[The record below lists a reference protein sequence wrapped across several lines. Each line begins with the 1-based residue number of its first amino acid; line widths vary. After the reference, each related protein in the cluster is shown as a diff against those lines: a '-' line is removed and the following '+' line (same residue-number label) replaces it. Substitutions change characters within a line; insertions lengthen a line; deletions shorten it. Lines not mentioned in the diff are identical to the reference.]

1 MTRSEGL
8 GIRLL
13 GRFKVEIASPRTGQA
28 RRREHPMTV
37 SNAFRLAI
45 GLVCAACFLLACAG
59 GVVGYSPVPYW
70 DMWDG
75 TILFLQKFR
84 AGDWTSLFSQHNEH
98 RIVLTR
104 LLFMVEF
111 GALGGTGGF
120 LIAAN
125 YVFVALAAATF
136 WRALIWLH
144 APGATRAA
152 TGIGGFALL
161 AWLSLWTQDNNFTW
175 AFQSQFFMAQLLP
188 LWALLLLARSAGR
201 ADVSARYFWAG
212 LVVGVLSAG
221 TMANGLLALPLMVV
235 LAAFLG
241 TTRLWLCALIV
252 AAAGTIA
259 LYLHDYHAPA
269 GHGSLVHSLQSDPL
283 GVFIYTFR
291 YLGSPLYFLLGQQSA
306 AASVAAI
313 AGAVL
318 TTASLATAVWSIRT
332 RPRRPVIL
340 ALLLFIA
347 YIGASAFMT
356 AGGRLLLG
364 LDTAFASRYTTPA
377 IMAWAALFC
386 IHAGGLLR
394 ALEREGAGRIAA
406 FAGVL
411 IFSAWLL
418 NYQAKALTPRTEE
431 LHYRAVAALALE
443 LKVHDAG
450 YIGSVY
456 PDMNVALAIAEA
468 ASKQNLSVFG
478 LRDYRDLAENLGM
491 PPGARP
497 AATCAGHLD
506 RLESIKEDR
515 GFVRIHGW
523 MFDQARSIT
532 PSRIEFLDA
541 GGRVA
546 GYALTGLRRP
556 DVAESVSPKA
566 ELSGFTGYLMTPALN
581 GQVVAAAEG
590 CTFSGAFA
598 AERAEILSLPAEAAS
613 VTVTAGSIA
622 GAHDWLGRDHAQ
634 SQLAGL
640 VVFGTFIN
648 SDADTGRISLVLEKG
663 DRFLYRSGPTAGR
676 QLAVRTNSDSPPLIL
691 PLSPDWSVISFPD
704 SWFDT
709 GRATVEISDQGTSWG
724 EWSAVAVRPAP

>member
-1 MTRSEGL
+1 
-8 GIRLL
+8 
-13 GRFKVEIASPRTGQA
+13 
-28 RRREHPMTV
+28 MTV
-37 SNAFRLAI
+37 SLAFRLAI

-59 GVVGYSPVPYW
+59 GVVGYSPVPFW

-75 TILFLQKFR
+75 TILFLQRFR
-84 AGDWTSLFSQHNEH
+84 AGDWFSLFSQHNEH
-98 RIVLTR
+98 RIVLAR
-104 LLFMVEF
+104 LFFLIEY
-111 GALGGTGGF
+111 GALGGSGKF
-120 LIAAN
+120 LIALN
-125 YVFVALAAATF
+125 YGFVVLAAATF
-136 WRALIWLH
+136 WRALGWIH
-144 APGATRAA
+144 APVLSRGTI
-152 TGIGGFALL
+152 GIGSLVLL

-201 ADVSARYFWAG
+201 TDVSARYFWAG

-241 TTRLWLCALIV
+241 TTRLRMSALV
-252 AAAGTIA
+252 AAAAGTIA

-269 GHGSLVHSLQSDPL
+269 GHGSLVHSLLSDPL
-283 GVFIYTFR
+283 GVFLYTFR
-291 YLGSPLYFLLGQQSA
+291 YLGSPFYFLLGQHGAS
-306 AASVAAI
+306 ASVAAF

-318 TTASLATAVWSIRT
+318 AAASLATTVWSIRT
-332 RPRRPVIL
+332 RPRQPVIL

-347 YIGASAFMT
+347 YVGASAFMT

-386 IHAGGLLR
+386 MHARGLLG
-394 ALEREGAGRIAA
+394 ALERDGAGRIAA

-418 NYQAKALTPRTEE
+418 NYQTKALTPRTGE
-431 LHYRAVAALALE
+431 LHNRAVAALALE

-456 PDMNVALAIAEA
+456 PDMNVALAIADG

-478 LRDYRDLAENLGM
+478 LPDYRDLAENLGL

-506 RLESIKEDR
+506 RLESIKEDQ

-523 MFDQARSIT
+523 MFDQARSKT
-532 PSRIEFLDA
+532 PSRIEFIDA
-541 GGRVA
+541 SGRVA

-556 DVAESVSPKA
+556 DVAEAVSPKA

-590 CTFSGAFA
+590 CTFSGVFA

-622 GAHDWLGRDHAQ
+622 GENDWLGRDHAQ
-634 SQLAGL
+634 SQLPGL
-640 VVFGTFIN
+640 VVFGTFIS
-648 SDADTGRISLVLEKG
+648 SDADTGGISLVLEKG

-676 QLAVRTNSDSPPLIL
+676 QLAARADAGSPPLIL
-691 PLSPDWSVISFPD
+691 PLSPDWSVITFPD
-704 SWFDT
+704 AWFDT
-709 GRATVEISDQGTSWG
+709 GRATVEISDQGTNWG
-724 EWSAVAVRPAP
+724 EWSAIAVKPAP